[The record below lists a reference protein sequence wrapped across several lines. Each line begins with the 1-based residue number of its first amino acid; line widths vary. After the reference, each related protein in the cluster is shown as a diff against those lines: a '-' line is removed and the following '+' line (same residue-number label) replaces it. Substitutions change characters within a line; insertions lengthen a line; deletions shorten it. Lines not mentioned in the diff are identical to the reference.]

1 MIAQHIHFGEVVE
14 GYEIRV
20 LNEREVK
27 AAAGILLFFATISF
41 ANMWFI
47 QDFTLMKWFITSFM
61 IDFFIRIFINPSLA
75 PSMILG
81 RMMIKKQEPE
91 FVGAP
96 QKKWAWAIGLF
107 MSTMMFFVIVIFE
120 YKGNINLLV
129 CASCLAFLYLEAVF
143 GICVGCTLYN
153 KFSKNQS
160 QYCPGGACGLRRTYD
175 VQKLNRTQLI
185 ILAVFVLVSVIVG
198 L

>member
-1 MIAQHIHFGEVVE
+1 MVAQHIHFGEEVE
-14 GYEIRV
+14 GYEVRV
-20 LNEREVK
+20 LNEREVR

-47 QDFTLMKWFITSFM
+47 QDYTMMKWFITSFM

-81 RMMIKKQEPE
+81 RMIIKKQEPE
-91 FVGAP
+91 FTGAP
-96 QKKWAWAIGLF
+96 QKRWAWAIGLF
-107 MSTMMFFVIVIFE
+107 MSTVMFFVIVVFE

-129 CASCLAFLYLEAVF
+129 CMSCLAFLYLESVF

-153 KFSKNQS
+153 TFSKNQS
-160 QYCPGGACGLRRTYD
+160 KHCPGGACGLRRTYD
-175 VQKLNRTQLI
+175 IQKLSKMQLI
-185 ILAVFVLVSVIVG
+185 ILGLFVFLSLLIT